1 METFYGLSLA
11 YDAMDAGGNV
21 PTVFNAANE
30 RAVALFLQGKIKYLD
45 IPDIIEECMKKHQ
58 IIDNPNLEEILEV
71 EQKTYLNIDE
81 LLK

>member
-1 METFYGLSLA
+1 M
-11 YDAMDAGGNV
+11 
-21 PTVFNAANE
+21 PTVYNAANE

>member
-1 METFYGLSLA
+1 
-11 YDAMDAGGNV
+11 
-21 PTVFNAANE
+21 
-30 RAVALFLQGKIKYLD
+30 LD